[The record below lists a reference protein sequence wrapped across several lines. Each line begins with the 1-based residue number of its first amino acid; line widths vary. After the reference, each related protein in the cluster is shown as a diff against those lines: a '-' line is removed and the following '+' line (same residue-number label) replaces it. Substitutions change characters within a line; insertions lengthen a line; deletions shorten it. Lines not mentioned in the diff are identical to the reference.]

1 MIISVVNMKGGVGKT
16 TMAVN
21 LALGLAKYHDKKIL
35 LVDIDPQSNT
45 TQYLMK
51 PDDYETYLKDDYK
64 CTVLD
69 IFLTRTTNTVST
81 GSTSSTNLTEIL
93 PTKENSTIRV
103 YDGGDSFLDFI
114 PSRLEL
120 MEAETL
126 VRGVE
131 NRLKMFLS
139 TVEDSYDII
148 FLDCPPT
155 MGIFTLSSF
164 IASNAYIVP
173 LKPDFLS
180 SVGLPLI
187 NKAIK
192 IFQQNF
198 PIKMDYL
205 GLIFTMVQVT
215 NLMSDTMYTL
225 RNEPTNKCFES
236 ILSHSTKI
244 AETVE
249 KKQSIFDL
257 VDERYSSEMVN
268 IVDEFVGRMKE

>member
-1 MIISVVNMKGGVGKT
+1 MK
-16 TMAVN
+16 ADEYQEHLEDN
-21 LALGLAKYHDKKIL
+21 
-35 LVDIDPQSNT
+35 S
-45 TQYLMK
+45 
-51 PDDYETYLKDDYK
+51 K

-69 IFLTRTTNTVST
+69 IFLTRTSNTVST
-81 GSTSSTNLTEIL
+81 GSKSSSTLAEII

-103 YDGGDSFLDFI
+103 CDGGDSFFDFI

-120 MEAETL
+120 MESETL
-126 VRGVE
+126 TRGVE

-139 TVEDSYDII
+139 KLEESYDYI

-164 IASNAYIVP
+164 IASNAYLVP
-173 LKPDFLS
+173 LKPDYLP

-205 GLIFTMVQVT
+205 GLIFTMVRGT
-215 NLMSDTMYTL
+215 NLMNSAMDTL
-225 RNEPTNKCFES
+225 RNEPSNKCFES
-236 ILSHSTKI
+236 ILSHSTRI

-249 KKQSIFDL
+249 KKTKYI
-257 VDERYSSEMVN
+257 
-268 IVDEFVGRMKE
+268 